1 MNKRILGN
9 TGIELSEV
17 GYGAAALFGK
27 DVLGKQGIT
36 EDTAYDLISTAIKH
50 GVTFFDTG
58 INYGYAEERLGRCI
72 SAAIGG
78 GLHDVKIWSLRPN
91 AERQ

>member
-1 MNKRILGN
+1 MKMRKLGN

-27 DVLGKQGIT
+27 DVLGKQGIS
-36 EDTAYDLISTAIKH
+36 DNRAYDIISTAINR
-50 GVTFFDTG
+50 GINFFDTG

-72 SAAIGG
+72 FAAIGG
-78 GLHDVKIWSLRPN
+78 V
-91 AERQ
+91 